1 MDEVAVI
8 DMLLHRYGNIE
19 FVLRMPFCDGI
30 NMISKAREREEEQ
43 RVWESWVIQ
52 LPYMDKEKFTPYEEY
67 QDSLRQSAKPKQ
79 QKKQTT
85 EEQISILKLWT
96 AALGGTVVEV

>member
-1 MDEVAVI
+1 MDEVAVT
-8 DMLLHRYGNIE
+8 DLLLHRYGNIE
-19 FVLRMPFCDGI
+19 FVLRLPFCDGI
-30 NMISKAREREEEQ
+30 KLIAKARERQEES

-52 LPYMDKEKFTPYEEY
+52 LPYMDKDKFTPYEEY
-67 QDSLRQSAKPKQ
+67 RDSLRKSEKPKQ
-79 QKKQTT
+79 SKKQTP